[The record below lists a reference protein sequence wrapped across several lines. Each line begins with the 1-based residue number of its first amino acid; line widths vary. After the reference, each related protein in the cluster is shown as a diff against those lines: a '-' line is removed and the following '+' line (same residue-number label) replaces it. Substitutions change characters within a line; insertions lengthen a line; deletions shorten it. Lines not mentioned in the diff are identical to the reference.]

1 MRSLWA
7 HAQAL
12 VPCWLSGRT
21 PHWSEFRATRTSLG
35 VKDFAL
41 VGILSQQTAAG
52 SGKAAGR
59 CFLFGDSP
67 ESQNQGLDQ
76 NRA

>member
-1 MRSLWA
+1 VLAIGKNS
-7 HAQAL
+7 AL
-12 VPCWLSGRT
+12 VGISSHENESGT
-21 PHWSEFRATRTSLG
+21 
-35 VKDFAL
+35 KDSAL

-59 CFLFGDSP
+59 CLLFGHSP